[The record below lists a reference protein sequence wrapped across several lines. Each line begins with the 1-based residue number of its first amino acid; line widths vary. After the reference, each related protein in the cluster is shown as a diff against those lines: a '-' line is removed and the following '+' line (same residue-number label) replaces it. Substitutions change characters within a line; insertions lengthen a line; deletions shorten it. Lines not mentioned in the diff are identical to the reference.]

1 MSLPLSVLDLSP
13 VSSGS
18 TGAQALRNTLELARL
33 ADRLGFT
40 RYWLAEHHNIPTIA
54 STAPE
59 VMIAHVAAITE
70 RIRVGSGGIMLPNH
84 APLRIAE
91 EFRVLEALHP
101 GRIDLGIGRAPGTDM
116 LTALA
121 LRRSKERLSVNDFP
135 EQLAE
140 LIGFGTGRF
149 PEKSPFASIQAL
161 PADVNLPPIWI
172 LGSSEDGA
180 RLAAE
185 MGFPFAQ
192 AHHFSPDYTVP
203 AMRLYRHRFKPSVW
217 LKEPKSIVTTSVV
230 CAESDEEAERLAAS
244 LELSWVRLRTGHPAP
259 LPSPEEALAYHYS
272 PIEEEIAR
280 YARRIRIAGAPI
292 KVRKQIEALA
302 AETLADEVMITS
314 MIYDHA
320 ARMRSYELVA
330 DVFDLQGYHGG

>member
-1 MSLPLSVLDLSP
+1 MSIPLSVLDLSP
-13 VSSGS
+13 IAAGS
-18 TGAQALRNTLELARL
+18 KDSEALTNTLDLARTV
-33 ADRLGFT
+33 DRLGYT
-40 RYWLAEHHNIPTIA
+40 RYWLAEHHSIPSVA

-59 VMIAHVAAITE
+59 IMIGHVASVTD
-70 RIRVGSGGIMLPNH
+70 RLRVGSGGIMLPNH
-84 APLRIAE
+84 SPLRIAE

-185 MGFPFAQ
+185 MGFPFAH

-259 LPSPEEALAYHYS
+259 
-272 PIEEEIAR
+272 
-280 YARRIRIAGAPI
+280 
-292 KVRKQIEALA
+292 
-302 AETLADEVMITS
+302 
-314 MIYDHA
+314 
-320 ARMRSYELVA
+320 
-330 DVFDLQGYHGG
+330 